1 MTTEA
6 RETIN
11 RPNIICIMTD
21 QQSAYMMSCT
31 GNTSLLTPALDGLA
45 NRGVR
50 FERAYATNPVC
61 APSRFSLQTGRMP
74 SAIGMTWN
82 YPAEVPQKIVD
93 LSLGS
98 LFQNAGYETV
108 YGGKVHLP
116 GALNRVEDCGY
127 RRLTSDSR
135 QGLADVCAGFIGE
148 EHTRPFL
155 LFASFTN
162 PHDICY
168 LAINDALRANGSHI
182 QDNIDSKT
190 CEVVAAESRDI
201 AETPEADSLLPA
213 LPANYG
219 VSATEPEAIST
230 EYLSHEF
237 VGVRYRHH
245 ARENWGDKEWRVYRH
260 AYRRLTEMVDS
271 EIGQVLDAI
280 RDAGLEEETLI
291 VFTSDHGDMDGAHRL
306 QHKSV
311 LYDEAARVPFIIS
324 HQGVIPEGV
333 VNDCDLISNG
343 LDMLPTLC
351 DAAGIRCPDGLNGR
365 SVLPLVKGNAEY
377 PGRDYVVV
385 ESLHGRSLRTD
396 RFKYS
401 IYASGKE
408 REQLVDLKNDPGE
421 MTNLSERKEYQEIL
435 NRHRRLLGE
444 WIKNTGDKIAAEYV
458 PIEK

>member
-1 MTTEA
+1 MTTA
-6 RETIN
+6 PETTD
-11 RPNIICIMTD
+11 RPNILCIVTD

-31 GNTSLLTPALDGLA
+31 GNRSLATPALDGLA

-82 YPAEVPQKIVD
+82 YPADVPQEFID
-93 LSLGS
+93 LSLGT
-98 LFQNAGYETV
+98 LFRDAGYEAV

-116 GALNRVEDCGY
+116 GRLSRVVECGY
-127 RRLTSDSR
+127 RLLTADSR
-135 QGLADVCAGFIGE
+135 QGLADACSAFIRGD
-148 EHTRPFL
+148 HRKPFF

-168 LAINDALRANGSHI
+168 LAINDALRAEGSEAE
-182 QDNIDSKT
+182 DNIDSRT
-190 CEVVAAESRDI
+190 CEAVAAAARDL
-201 AETPEADSLLPA
+201 AAMPDADALLPA
-213 LPANYG
+213 LPANHE

-237 VGVRYRHH
+237 AGVRYRRH
-245 ARENWGDKEWRVYRH
+245 ARENWRDKDWRVYRH

-280 RDAGLEEETLI
+280 RDAGLQEDTLI

-311 LYDEAARVPFIIS
+311 LYEESARVPFIIS
-324 HQGVIPEGV
+324 HQGVIPGGA
-333 VNDCDLISNG
+333 VNDRDLISSG

-365 SVLPLVKGNAEY
+365 SVLPLLKGDAEY
-377 PGRDYVVV
+377 PLRDYLVV

-396 RFKYS
+396 RFKYTM
-401 IYASGKE
+401 YASGNE

-421 MTNLSERKEYQEIL
+421 MINLSERKEYQEIL

-444 WIKNTGDKIAAEYV
+444 WIRNTGDRIAAEYV
-458 PIEK
+458 PIDK